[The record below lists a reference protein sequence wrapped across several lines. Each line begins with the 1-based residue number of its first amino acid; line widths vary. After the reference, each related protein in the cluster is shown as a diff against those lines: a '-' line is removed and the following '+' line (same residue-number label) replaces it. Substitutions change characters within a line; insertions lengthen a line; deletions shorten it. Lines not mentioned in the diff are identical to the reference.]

1 MPDCQL
7 LTSSQKGLLCI
18 MPLGNCMLICS
29 LPTLRL
35 LNLVES
41 FVPVRLLGHKKF
53 HALDKCHVEDV
64 FLTSLSL

>member
-1 MPDCQL
+1 
-7 LTSSQKGLLCI
+7 

-41 FVPVRLLGHKKF
+41 FVPARLLGHKKF
-53 HALDKCHVEDV
+53 QALDKYHIEDV